1 MPDMPEK
8 NGAWKFHMALSK
20 SEDHNIARLERQFQA
35 VVALLVSRWQA
46 EAREVDR
53 HDDDHAAT

>member
-1 MPDMPEK
+1 MPDMPKK
-8 NGAWKFHMALSK
+8 NGAWKFHVALSDSK
-20 SEDHNIARLERQFQA
+20 DHEATRLERQFQA

-53 HDDDHAAT
+53 HDDDHTAH

>member
-1 MPDMPEK
+1 MPEK
-8 NGAWKFHMALSK
+8 KEAWKFHMALSK
-20 SEDHNIARLERQFQA
+20 SEDHNSARLEHQFQA

-53 HDDDHAAT
+53 HDDDHAAS